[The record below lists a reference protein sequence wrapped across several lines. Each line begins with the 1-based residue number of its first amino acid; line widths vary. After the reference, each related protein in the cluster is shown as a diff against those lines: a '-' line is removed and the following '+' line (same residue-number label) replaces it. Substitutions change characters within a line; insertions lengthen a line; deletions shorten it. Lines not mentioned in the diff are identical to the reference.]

1 MKIGIPL
8 SISLL
13 LVVFLVFYI
22 GLGKER
28 KDVHA
33 IHFEKQPWTN
43 EQLRAMG
50 IFGLVVILWSFKDL
64 IIQATGFSYRDESAA
79 ILGAI
84 LLFIV
89 PGKSENKPLLEWKDT
104 EKLPWGILLLF
115 GGGLALAAMLEKGGV
130 VTEMTKVFSAY
141 KEVSILTIV
150 LVVVTIAIFATEI
163 MSNLALVTIFV
174 PIVAAFALESGYDI
188 IQLCLPL
195 TLAASCAFMLPV
207 GTPPNAIVFSSG
219 LVKIHQMAKI
229 GFLLN
234 VISVIIITIF
244 ALIFI

>member
-1 MKIGIPL
+1 
-8 SISLL
+8 
-13 LVVFLVFYI
+13 
-22 GLGKER
+22 
-28 KDVHA
+28 
-33 IHFEKQPWTN
+33 
-43 EQLRAMG
+43 
-50 IFGLVVILWSFKDL
+50 
-64 IIQATGFSYRDESAA
+64 
-79 ILGAI
+79 
-84 LLFIV
+84 
-89 PGKSENKPLLEWKDT
+89 
-104 EKLPWGILLLF
+104 
-115 GGGLALAAMLEKGGV
+115 LAAMLEKGGV